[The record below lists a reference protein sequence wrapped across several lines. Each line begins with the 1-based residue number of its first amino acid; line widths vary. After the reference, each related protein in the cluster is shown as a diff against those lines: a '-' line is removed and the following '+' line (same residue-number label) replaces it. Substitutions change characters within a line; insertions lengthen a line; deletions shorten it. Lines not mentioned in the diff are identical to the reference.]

1 MHSLTV
7 AVPVVA
13 TSRLISELVANA
25 ITYGRADEE
34 WRVRVEWFRDGT
46 SLRVEVHNPG
56 CPANVGPRAA
66 SDT

>member
-1 MHSLTV
+1 M
-7 AVPVVA
+7 PVVA

-46 SLRVEVHNPG
+46 S
-56 CPANVGPRAA
+56 PAGRRRRPWAFGGTVVAFLMADAWP
-66 SDT
+66 D